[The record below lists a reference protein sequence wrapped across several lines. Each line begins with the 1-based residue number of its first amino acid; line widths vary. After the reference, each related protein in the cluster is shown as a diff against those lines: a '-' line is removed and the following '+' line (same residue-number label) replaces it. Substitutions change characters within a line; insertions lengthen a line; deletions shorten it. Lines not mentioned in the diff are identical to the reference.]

1 MVGETKYKV
10 TVYYTDGTNEVFRQA
25 TITWEPAGA
34 ANPTFLKIQRA
45 GEDDEW
51 ITIGNTKKIKLAV
64 ET

>member
-10 TVYYTDGTNEVFRQA
+10 TVYYTDGTNEVFTGA
-25 TITWEPAGA
+25 TISWEPVGA

-51 ITIGNTKKIKLAV
+51 ITIANTKKIKIRV